1 MDLWMLSFKELQEM
15 VGRARPVKIGEYKT
29 ALQLYKTIELQIP
42 DTDWINL
49 NLNAVNTSRQ
59 TTFMTNKENNCKVGM
74 NAFLNRVWY
83 LNGKINQ
90 DWLSL
95 PFNSYKIKCKKLFL
109 GG

>member
-1 MDLWMLSFKELQEM
+1 MLSFTELHEM
-15 VGRARPVKIGEYKT
+15 SGRATPVKNRDYKT
-29 ALQLYKTIELQIP
+29 ALQLYKTIDLQIP

-59 TTFMTNKENNCKVGM
+59 TKFITNKENRFKGGV
-74 NAFLNRVWY
+74 NAFSNRAWY

-90 DWLSL
+90 DRLGL

-109 GG
+109 NG